1 MNLANK
7 YRPKTLEDVVGQ
19 KPVTVVLSKM
29 IEKGMLPN
37 AMIFEGSHGLGKTSC
52 ARIVAAELNKE
63 FRDEVFAGVLPAF
76 LELDAASNGL
86 VGDIRSLRHDLQFQ
100 TIGNRVVVLDEAHSL
115 SPEAFNVLLKQ
126 LEEDLSNVVFI
137 FCTTELHR
145 IPDNIQDRCHL
156 FNFRKASL
164 DNLQKHLTEV
174 RDKESLVLDDDLIA
188 VLAKKADG
196 SFRNGLMLL
205 EQANIADVSTLSE
218 WSELF
223 GDSAYIFELFRAFRE
238 GPGTTLAVLEDILAY
253 KHPDSI
259 LEDVIDVIS
268 KIMILKSNAQ
278 VSSVHLDNLKQLAA
292 INSTENYFKALKACG
307 EASKMLMVDKI
318 RGIQLISAMIS
329 EHLYVA
335 APKKPTA
342 QTTTL
347 SDIDL

>member
-63 FRDEVFAGVLPAF
+63 FRDEVFAGRLPAF

-100 TIGNRVVVLDEAHSL
+100 TLGNRVVVLDEAHSL

-126 LEEDLSNVVFI
+126 LEEDASNVVFI

-145 IPDNIQDRCHL
+145 IPANIQDRCHL
-156 FNFRKASL
+156 FSFRKASL

-174 RDKESLVLDDDLIA
+174 RDKEGLVLDDDLIS

-205 EQANIADVSTLSE
+205 EQANISDARTLAD

-223 GDSAYIFELFRAFRE
+223 GDSDYIFDLFKAFRK
-238 GPGTTLAVLEDILAY
+238 GADVTLAELETILAF

-259 LEDVIDVIS
+259 LEDIIDVL
-268 KIMILKSNAQ
+268 KNIMILKSNAA
-278 VSSVHLDNLKQLAA
+278 VTSIHLDNLKQLSTL
-292 INSTENYFKALKACG
+292 NSTENYFKALKCCW
-307 EASKMLMVDKI
+307 EAAKMALVDVSKVKI
-318 RGIQLISAMIS
+318 GVILLQSAHNFVMF
-329 EHLYVA
+329 HV
-335 APKKPTA
+335 
-342 QTTTL
+342 
-347 SDIDL
+347 